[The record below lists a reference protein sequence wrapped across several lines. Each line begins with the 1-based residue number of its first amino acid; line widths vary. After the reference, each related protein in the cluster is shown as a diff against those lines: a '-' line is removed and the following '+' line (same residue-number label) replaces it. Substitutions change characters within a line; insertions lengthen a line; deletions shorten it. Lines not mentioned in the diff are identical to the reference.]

1 MAFDGT
7 GPTQPVM
14 GLELGGL
21 PSALL
26 MVNVPQN
33 ANEVRTDPV
42 ELLMAIVKSEVR
54 VAPAIHVTQPVP
66 VIEALTSSKSLEVH
80 LLGLGKFR
88 LWASTLLESI
98 SPATMSSKQCSQP
111 VAIRLGEELGAKGRL
126 VNLPCQA

>member
-1 MAFDGT
+1 MMVFGGI

-14 GLELGGL
+14 AVELEKL
-21 PSALL
+21 PSAFL

-33 ANEVRTDPV
+33 ANEVRSDPV
-42 ELLMAIVKSEVR
+42 ELFMAIVKSEVR

-80 LLGLGKFR
+80 LFGLGKFC
-88 LWASTLLESI
+88 ASTVLESI

-111 VAIRLGEELGAKGRL
+111 VATSF
-126 VNLPCQA
+126 

>member
-1 MAFDGT
+1 MMAFGGT

-14 GLELGGL
+14 GLELEKP

-42 ELLMAIVKSEVR
+42 ELLMTIVKSEVR
-54 VAPAIHVTQPVP
+54 RGAPAIQVTQPVP

-111 VAIRLGEELGAKGRL
+111 VAIRL
-126 VNLPCQA
+126 

>member
-1 MAFDGT
+1 MMAFDGT

-14 GLELGGL
+14 GVELEKL

-42 ELLMAIVKSEVR
+42 ELLMTIVKSEVR
-54 VAPAIHVTQPVP
+54 GAPAIHVTQPVP

-111 VAIRLGEELGAKGRL
+111 VAISL
-126 VNLPCQA
+126 